1 MRFPFRVTDRK
12 ALKGCLPFTWKP
24 IRFELNRE
32 EPGTGENNKED
43 VNGQNSPVETF
54 QSVREDNLFKQTVH
68 SGKIPVGPSKYACS
82 INFPYGITGIS
93 M

>member
-43 VNGQNSPVETF
+43 VNG
-54 QSVREDNLFKQTVH
+54 
-68 SGKIPVGPSKYACS
+68 KIHRLKRS
-82 INFPYGITGIS
+82 NR
-93 M
+93 